1 MVKLNS
7 TTAILSDLDGVILD
21 LAYDIKFW
29 ELWLPEQVANQ
40 TNKSIEETK
49 AEIMAEID
57 IQRGTLNFYD
67 LNYWDDLLNV
77 DCMQIFRE
85 KTERCSYLEGS
96 YEALQRLSTLK
107 NPKYILTNGDPRIQE
122 YKAETQN
129 FLEFFDSIFYSM
141 HVGYPKESK
150 EFWALARH
158 NLNLDFEDTI
168 FIDDDFKVVTA
179 AAKAGIKQVAWI
191 TPGKNRILQNR
202 VETFASLSDLVS
214 TIT

>member
-49 AEIMAEID
+49 EEIMAEID

>member
-21 LAYDIKFW
+21 LAYDKKFW
-29 ELWLPEQVANQ
+29 ELWLPEQVTRQ
-40 TNKSIEETK
+40 TNKSIEEAK
-49 AEIMAEID
+49 AEIMTEID
-57 IQRGTLNFYD
+57 IQRGTLNFYE

-77 DCMQIFRE
+77 DCMQIFQE
-85 KTERCSYLEGS
+85 KEERCSYLAGS

-158 NLNLDFEDTI
+158 NLNLEFEDAI
-168 FIDDDFKVVTA
+168 FIDDDLKVVTA

-191 TPGKNRILQNR
+191 TPGKNRILQNG
-202 VETFASLSDLVS
+202 VETFASLADLVS

>member
-7 TTAILSDLDGVILD
+7 TTAILLDLDGVILN
-21 LAYDIKFW
+21 LEYDIKFW
-29 ELWLPEQVANQ
+29 ESWLPDHVANQ
-40 TNKSIEETK
+40 SNRTLEEIK
-49 AEIMAEID
+49 AEMQAEID

-77 DCMQIFRE
+77 DCMKIIKEQEE
-85 KTERCSYLEGS
+85 KCSYLEGS

-107 NPKYILTNGDPRIQE
+107 NPMYILTNGDPRAQE

-141 HVGYPKESK
+141 HAGYPKEEK

-158 NLNLDFEDTI
+158 NLNLDFEDAI
-168 FIDDDFKVVTA
+168 FIDDDFKVITA
-179 AAKAGIKQVAWI
+179 AAKAGIKQVIWI
-191 TPGKNRILQNR
+191 TPGKNRILQNG
-202 VETFASLSDLVS
+202 VETFPTLAEL
-214 TIT
+214 TTAIT

>member
-7 TTAILSDLDGVILD
+7 TTAILLDLDGVILN
-21 LAYDIKFW
+21 LEYDIKFW
-29 ELWLPEQVANQ
+29 ESWLPDHVANQ
-40 TNKSIEETK
+40 SNRTLEEIK
-49 AEIMAEID
+49 AEMQAEID

-77 DCMQIFRE
+77 DCMKIIKEQEE
-85 KTERCSYLEGS
+85 KCSYLEGS
-96 YEALQRLSTLK
+96 YEALKRLSTLK
-107 NPKYILTNGDPRIQE
+107 NPMHILTNGDPRAQE

-141 HVGYPKESK
+141 YAGYPKEEK

-158 NLNLDFEDTI
+158 NLNLDFEDAI

-179 AAKAGIKQVAWI
+179 ATKAGIKQVIWI
-191 TPGKNRILQNR
+191 TPGKNRILQNG
-202 VETFASLSDLVS
+202 VETFPSLAEL
-214 TIT
+214 TNAIT

>member
-49 AEIMAEID
+49 EEIMAEID

-77 DCMQIFRE
+77 DCMQIIKE
-85 KTERCSYLEGS
+85 KEEKCSYLEGS
-96 YEALQRLSTLK
+96 HEALRKLSTLK
-107 NPKYILTNGDPRIQE
+107 NPKHILTNGDPRVQE
-122 YKAETQN
+122 YKAQSQD
-129 FLEFFDSIFYSM
+129 FRGFFDSIFYSM
-141 HVGYPKESK
+141 HAGYPKEQK

-158 NLNLDFEDTI
+158 NLNLNFEDAM
-168 FIDDDFKVVTA
+168 FIDDGFKVVTA
-179 AAKAGIKQVAWI
+179 AAKAGVRKVIWI
-191 TPGKNRILQNR
+191 TPGKNRILQNGI
-202 VETFASLSDLVS
+202 ETFPRLIDLVDA
-214 TIT
+214 IG

>member
-77 DCMQIFRE
+77 DCMQIFKE
-85 KTERCSYLEGS
+85 KTERCSYLRGS

-107 NPKYILTNGDPRIQE
+107 NPKYILTNGDPRIQD

-168 FIDDDFKVVTA
+168 FIDDDLKVVTA

>member
-1 MVKLNS
+1 MVKLHS
-7 TTAILSDLDGVILD
+7 TTAILLDLDGVILN
-21 LAYDIKFW
+21 LEYDIKFW
-29 ELWLPEQVANQ
+29 ESWLPDHVANQ
-40 TNKSIEETK
+40 SNRTLEEIK
-49 AEIMAEID
+49 AEMQAEID

-77 DCMQIFRE
+77 DCMKIIKEQEE
-85 KTERCSYLEGS
+85 KCSYLEGS

-107 NPKYILTNGDPRIQE
+107 NPMYILTNGDPRAQE

-141 HVGYPKESK
+141 HAGYSKEEK

-158 NLNLDFEDTI
+158 NLNLDFEDAI

-179 AAKAGIKQVAWI
+179 AAKAGIKQIIWI
-191 TPGKNRILQNR
+191 TPGKNRVLQNGI
-202 VETFASLSDLVS
+202 ETFPSLAELTAAIS
-214 TIT
+214 

>member
-49 AEIMAEID
+49 AEIKAEID

-77 DCMQIFRE
+77 DCMQIFKE
-85 KTERCSYLEGS
+85 KTERCSYLGGS

-107 NPKYILTNGDPRIQE
+107 NPKYILTNGDPRIQD

>member
-40 TNKSIEETK
+40 TNKSVEETK
-49 AEIMAEID
+49 AEIKAEID

-77 DCMQIFRE
+77 DCMQIFKE
-85 KTERCSYLEGS
+85 KTERCSYLRGS

-107 NPKYILTNGDPRIQE
+107 NPKYILTNGDPRIQD

>member
-77 DCMQIFRE
+77 DCMQIFKE
-85 KTERCSYLEGS
+85 KTERCSYLRGS

-107 NPKYILTNGDPRIQE
+107 NPKYILTNGDPRIQD

>member
-7 TTAILSDLDGVILD
+7 TTAILSDLDGVILNLD
-21 LAYDIKFW
+21 YDIKFW
-29 ELWLPEQVANQ
+29 ESWLPEHVANQ
-40 TNKSIEETK
+40 SNQNLEEIK
-49 AEIMAEID
+49 IKIQAEID
-57 IQRGTLNFYD
+57 TQRGTLNFYD

-77 DCMQIFRE
+77 DCMEIIRE
-85 KTERCSYLEGS
+85 QEEKCSFLEGS

-129 FLEFFDSIFYSM
+129 FLEFFNSIFYSM

-150 EFWALARH
+150 EFWTLARH

-168 FIDDDFKVVTA
+168 FIDDDLKVVTA

-202 VETFASLSDLVS
+202 VETFASLADLVS

>member
-29 ELWLPEQVANQ
+29 ELWLPEQVAHQ
-40 TNKSIEETK
+40 TNKSVEETK
-49 AEIMAEID
+49 AEIKAEID

-96 YEALQRLSTLK
+96 HDALQRLSTLK

-168 FIDDDFKVVTA
+168 FIDDDFKVATA

-191 TPGKNRILQNR
+191 TPGKNRILQNK

>member
-49 AEIMAEID
+49 AEIKAEID

-77 DCMQIFRE
+77 DCMQIFIE

-168 FIDDDFKVVTA
+168 FIDDDFKVATA

-191 TPGKNRILQNR
+191 TPGKNRILQNK

>member
-21 LAYDIKFW
+21 LAYDKKFW
-29 ELWLPEQVANQ
+29 ELWLPEQVTRQ
-40 TNKSIEETK
+40 TNKSIKEAK
-49 AEIMAEID
+49 AEIMTEID

-77 DCMQIFRE
+77 DCMQIFQE
-85 KTERCSYLEGS
+85 KEERCSYLAGS

-158 NLNLDFEDTI
+158 NLNLEFEDAI
-168 FIDDDFKVVTA
+168 FIDDDLKVVTA
-179 AAKAGIKQVAWI
+179 AANAGIKQVAWI
-191 TPGKNRILQNR
+191 TPGKNRILQNG
-202 VETFASLSDLVS
+202 VETFASLADLVS